1 MAAFWE
7 AFGSILAVPGGSGTR
22 SGFWAFPDS
31 AGAAQKRFL
40 GAPGAFLAGVLGV
53 SWGRLG
59 DVLGSLGASLGSS
72 WAVSGRLGNVL
83 GKIFYKNGTKLRH
96 SILNGIVYS
105 ILNRFFIELGCPG
118 ASKIIKIYYENNTFW
133 F

>member
-72 WAVSGRLGNVL
+72 WAVSGRLGSVL
-83 GKIFYKNGTKLRH
+83 GKILDKNGTQLRH
-96 SILNGIVYS
+96 SILNGTV
-105 ILNRFFIELGCPG
+105 
-118 ASKIIKIYYENNTFW
+118 
-133 F
+133 

>member
-31 AGAAQKRFL
+31 AGAAQKCFL

-59 DVLGSLGASLGSS
+59 DVLGSRGASLGSS
-72 WAVSGRLGNVL
+72 WAVSGRLGSVL
-83 GKIFYKNGTKLRH
+83 GKILDKNGTQLRH
-96 SILNGIVYS
+96 SILNGIV
-105 ILNRFFIELGCPG
+105 
-118 ASKIIKIYYENNTFW
+118 
-133 F
+133 